1 MVIYQHFYHGAV
13 DIHKVFAYVR

>member
-1 MVIYQHFYHGAV
+1 MAIYQHFYHGAV